1 MRRRTRILFGFF
13 FVLKRNNCKIIFIIL
28 SFNLVSQK
36 MTPKI
41 KIHLADDHQVLID
54 GLSNLLQTVPNF
66 EVAGSSLDGTT
77 VFNDV
82 VLDEADILILDISMP
97 KKDGIETLKEFK
109 EKESPCK
116 VIILSSYD
124 DLKIIKEVMKLG
136 AKGYLTKNCA
146 GENIIEAVE
155 AVYQGQEYFSDA
167 VREKIF
173 NTFKDNPKLN
183 QNAVIENPILS
194 PREME
199 IIILIALEYSG
210 KEISEKLF
218 ISSHT
223 VETHRKNIM
232 KKLNIKST
240 IGLVKYALKNNLIN
254 P

>member
-1 MRRRTRILFGFF
+1 
-13 FVLKRNNCKIIFIIL
+13 
-28 SFNLVSQK
+28 

-82 VLDEADILILDISMP
+82 VLHEADILILDISMP
-97 KKDGIETLKEFK
+97 KKDGIETLKEFN
-109 EKESPCK
+109 EKQSACK

-146 GENIIEAVE
+146 GENIIEAVN

-173 NTFKDNPKLN
+173 NTFKDNPKMN
-183 QNAVIENPILS
+183 HNAVIENPILS
-194 PREME
+194 PRELE

-232 KKLNIKST
+232 KKLNIKSS